1 MAVVASSEVRR
12 QLQRLDGAPADEIE
26 SQTLECKSWDANPQA
41 FDRQIKEI
49 REAVVGFANAQ
60 GGVIVLG
67 VGDRKR
73 TRREAIE
80 GVGDLDADSLRRKIY
95 DGTEPHILVD
105 VEELVEPEGRLILIH
120 VPKGIP
126 PHTTSEG
133 VAKIRILKETKPLT
147 GSQISQIL
155 FTGGQK
161 DLTSQVIPDSSLADL
176 DSDEIKRLRRI
187 LETEGSNPE
196 LARIPDDAQ
205 LLNNLELLR
214 DGHAT
219 VAAILL
225 VGRPTALA
233 RWAPQH
239 EVIFARFKTPTRT
252 DVRRNLKGSLLS
264 VLDTAEKL
272 LQPGDRATLAM
283 AAGLTELKL
292 PDLHPWVVREGLL
305 NALVHRDYFLA
316 QSIHV
321 HIYDDKLEISSP
333 GGFVGGVSPDN
344 ILRHVPR
351 RRNPFLADSLE
362 KIGWVN
368 RLGMGVD
375 RIYEELLKIGKRMP
389 IYTADES
396 SVTLTIPMTSNLAF
410 ARFVADESRVDRKLD
425 LDDLICLRAL
435 SLEGHIDRFRA
446 ARMLQLPEEQAAQRL
461 ASLRTRGYLIAHGR
475 GRGAS
480 YRLVR
485 KLSDSLRG
493 QEATDDELPLD
504 EEAVRLRVQAVLEER
519 GKLTNTEVR
528 RISGYHRLETI
539 RLMHGLIK
547 QGVAKLEGR
556 GRGAHYVSAR
566 TSRK

>member
-1 MAVVASSEVRR
+1 MAIVTASEVRR
-12 QLQRLDGAPADEIE
+12 LLQRLDGAPADDIE
-26 SQTLECKSWDANPQA
+26 SDTVECKPWDPHPRATDSQTRDLRESVVALANH
-41 FDRQIKEI
+41 
-49 REAVVGFANAQ
+49 Q
-60 GGVIVLG
+60 GGVVVLG
-67 VGDRKR
+67 VADRKR
-73 TRREAIE
+73 TRRDAIQ
-80 GVGDLDADSLRRKIY
+80 GVGDLDGETLRRKIY
-95 DGTEPHILVD
+95 DGTDPHILVD
-105 VEELVEPEGRLILIH
+105 VEELVEPEGRLVLVH
-120 VPKGIP
+120 VPKGMP

-133 VAKIRILKETKPLT
+133 VGKIRVGKHSMPLK
-147 GSQISQIL
+147 GSDLSRIL
-155 FTGGQK
+155 FSGGQK
-161 DLTSQVIPDSSLADL
+161 DLTAQVIPDSSLADL
-176 DSDEIKRLRRI
+176 DPEEIKRLRRI

-196 LARIPDDAQ
+196 LARIADDTQ

-214 DGHAT
+214 EGHAT

-225 VGRPTALA
+225 MGRPTALA
-233 RWAPQH
+233 RWVPQH
-239 EVIFARFKTPTRT
+239 ELIFARFKTPTRP
-252 DVRRNLKGSLLS
+252 DIRRNLKGPLLS
-264 VLDTAEKL
+264 ALELAEKL

-283 AAGLTELKL
+283 ASGLTELKL

-321 HIYDDKLEISSP
+321 HLYDDKLEISSP

-351 RRNPFLADSLE
+351 RRNPFLADALE

-389 IYTADES
+389 IYAADES
-396 SVTLTIPMTSNLAF
+396 SVTLTIPMTSNPAV
-410 ARFVADESRVDRKLD
+410 ARFVADEFRADRKLD

-435 SLEGHIDRFRA
+435 SLEGHIDRWRA

-461 ASLRTRGYLIAHGR
+461 ASLRTRGYLLAHGR

-485 KLSDSLRG
+485 KLSDVLRG
-493 QEATDDELPLD
+493 QEMTDDELPLD

-519 GKLTNTEVR
+519 GKLTNTDVR
-528 RISGYHRLETI
+528 RISGYHRVEAI
-539 RLMHGLIK
+539 RLMHGLIE
-547 QGVAKLEGR
+547 QGVAKLVGR
-556 GRGAHYVSAR
+556 GRAAHYVSAR
-566 TSRK
+566 KSRK